1 MTLPDDVLALLEQ
14 PVFAFVATTF
24 PSGQPQN
31 TPVWITVVDGRPVF
45 NTAVGRVKER
55 NLRRDPRLS
64 LSFLTPEDP
73 EEYVELR
80 GTAEFSLDGA
90 DDMIDA
96 LSRKYLGTEFAHHSP
111 SQQRINVFVNVDRV
125 SRG

>member
-1 MTLPDDVLALLEQ
+1 MTLPDDVLALLDQ
-14 PVFAFVATTF
+14 PVFAFIATTF
-24 PSGQPQN
+24 PDGQPQN

-64 LSFLTPEDP
+64 LAFLTPDDP

-90 DDMIDA
+90 DEMIDA
-96 LSRKYLGTEFAHHSP
+96 LSRKYVGTDFAHHSA

>member
-1 MTLPDDVLALLEQ
+1 MTLPDEVLELLEQ
-14 PVFAFVATTF
+14 PVFVFVATTL
-24 PSGQPQN
+24 PSGQPHN
-31 TPVWITVVDGRPVF
+31 TPVWITVVDGRPLF

-96 LSRKYLGTEFAHHSP
+96 LSRKYVGTDFAHHSP
-111 SQQRINVFVNVDRV
+111 SQQRINVFVDVDRV